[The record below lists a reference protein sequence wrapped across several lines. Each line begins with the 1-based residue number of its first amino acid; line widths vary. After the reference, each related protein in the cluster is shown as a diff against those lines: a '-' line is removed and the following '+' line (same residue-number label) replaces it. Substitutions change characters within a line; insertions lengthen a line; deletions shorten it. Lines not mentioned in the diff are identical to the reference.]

1 VQHGDA
7 AKWKRRRKFRQN
19 LEARRIT
26 KITGWFLGK
35 MPQVECYATAE
46 TLKNP

>member
-1 VQHGDA
+1 MEAAQKVQAEPGSAPNYENH
-7 AKWKRRRKFRQN
+7 R
-19 LEARRIT
+19 
-26 KITGWFLGK
+26 WFLGK